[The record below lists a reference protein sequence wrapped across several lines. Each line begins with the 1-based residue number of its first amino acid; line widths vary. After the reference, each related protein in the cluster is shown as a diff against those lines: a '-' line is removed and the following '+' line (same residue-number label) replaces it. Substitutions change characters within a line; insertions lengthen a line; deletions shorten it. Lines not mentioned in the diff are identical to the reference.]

1 MSALSHDKST
11 LSHETMLELMQYAD
25 GELDGDAATRA
36 RVEELLR
43 TSEEARRVVAAM
55 GTLGDIVRE
64 GADGRGAVAD
74 AIADRVMAG
83 IATGADADA
92 DEEAGT
98 AEAARSA
105 PVAKGAGANVVPL
118 ARPAPR
124 ARSGAAPA
132 ILAGLALAA
141 GVVLFIRSQG
151 SPSSSREGRYAAA
164 APPSVEAQDDDDD
177 TSDGALA
184 QTDALGV
191 DLEEVRSIRNKV
203 DVFFVPSE
211 KSAGASVVVW
221 IDDRGDRHGEH

>member
-1 MSALSHDKST
+1 MST
-11 LSHETMLELMQYAD
+11 LSSEPSTLSQETMLELMQYAD
-25 GELDGDAATRA
+25 GELDGDAAARA

-43 TSEEARRVVAAM
+43 TSDEARRVVAAL

-64 GADGRGAVAD
+64 EADERSGMAD

-83 IATGADADA
+83 ITSADP
-92 DEEAGT
+92 
-98 AEAARSA
+98 AAK
-105 PVAKGAGANVVPL
+105 VIPL
-118 ARPAPR
+118 VRPAR
-124 ARSGAAPA
+124 RGRSGAVPA
-132 ILAGLALAA
+132 VVAGLALAA

-151 SPSSSREGRYAAA
+151 APSSSHEGRFAAA
-164 APPSVEAQDDDDD
+164 APPSVESQGDDDD

-184 QTDALGV
+184 QTELPGV

-221 IDDRGDRHGEH
+221 IDDRGDRRGEH